1 MIWPEP
7 KDVWSTAFILY
18 TATVGFF
25 GPLLIICLCYLLIV
39 IKVDISWSSLKST
52 FLSWY
57 SFLSQ
62 QKGMISI
69 LVIII
74 QIFLL
79 LFCRWSPLGHG
90 LVSLNADA
98 QSAKWP
104 EWWWW
109 LWWCL
114 CSAGCRSSSSI
125 WSIWWSSSRSPV
137 PLLASTSLLSSCLMP
152 THVPIRFSMVSYQT
166 TLNRASEKYV
176 GFLLTIAVLL
186 KPAN

>member
-1 MIWPEP
+1 MVNSLHSLHCYSGFLWT
-7 KDVWSTAFILY
+7 TAHHL
-18 TATVGFF
+18 
-25 GPLLIICLCYLLIV
+25 PLLPSYCHQGRYFMKLIKKQ
-39 IKVDISWSSLKST
+39 IFKLI
-52 FLSWY
+52 F
-57 SFLSQ
+57 FLSQ
-62 QKGMISI
+62 QKGTISI